1 MEGATRASARE
12 GARWR
17 GERERERERAADS
30 EGAESR
36 LRKMTAPRL
45 LSVCPVGRPVLAG
58 RESVRQEARR
68 KRARGRGRARE
79 RGAGGVWR
87 GSDRRVRLRDF
98 LLSKKENLNAYL
110 HPSEPL
116 LPFSS
121 YNEQDRRR
129 VRAGADTLRHSTTG
143 AAGGRR
149 RAHTHTHTRT
159 VEHTQHSTTH
169 EGTWLSSFS

>member
-1 MEGATRASARE
+1 MHAAVTTTLQRHKRYTLRRPASFLRSRSRGEIQELKTRWRERRERARE
-12 GARWR
+12 RERAGE
-17 GERERERERAADS
+17 ERERELTIVDTRRERERAADS

-98 LLSKKENLNAYL
+98 LLSKWRK
-110 HPSEPL
+110 
-116 LPFSS
+116 
-121 YNEQDRRR
+121 
-129 VRAGADTLRHSTTG
+129 
-143 AAGGRR
+143 
-149 RAHTHTHTRT
+149 
-159 VEHTQHSTTH
+159 
-169 EGTWLSSFS
+169 